1 MPLPQ
6 KLQDIPF
13 LVEERLLEPRIK
25 VERYAGR
32 SLNYLRNAAKFIDR
46 GDAEKASEF
55 LWGSIVQALKAVALS
70 KGFLLKNHAAIWNYV
85 DALTK
90 DLQNKDIRDAFV
102 SANLL
107 HTNFYESELELDR
120 VRILADDIR
129 IAVGNLLALI
139 QQKS

>member
-1 MPLPQ
+1 M
-6 KLQDIPF
+6 
-13 LVEERLLEPRIK
+13 EPKVK

-32 SLNYLRNAAKFIDR
+32 SLHYLRNAAKFIDK

-70 KGFLLKNHAAIWNYV
+70 KGFFLKNHAAIWNYV
-85 DALTK
+85 DDLTK

-107 HTNFYESELELDR
+107 HTNFYESELGLDR

-129 IAVGNLLALI
+129 TAVGKLLSLI
-139 QQKS
+139 PKQESSGEE

>member
-1 MPLPQ
+1 M
-6 KLQDIPF
+6 
-13 LVEERLLEPRIK
+13 EPKVK

-32 SLNYLRNAAKFIDR
+32 SLHYLRNAAKFIDK

-70 KGFLLKNHAAIWNYV
+70 KGFFLKNHAAIWNYV
-85 DALTK
+85 DDLTK

-107 HTNFYESELELDR
+107 HTNFYESELGLDR
-120 VRILADDIR
+120 VRILSDDIR
-129 IAVGNLLALI
+129 TAVGKLLSLI
-139 QQKS
+139 LKQGSSGEE